1 MQTQPKLA
9 PHFRELG
16 VRPAD
21 TIMVGDTPADTLM
34 GQKAKLGLTV
44 GVLSGV
50 GDKED
55 LADADVIVND
65 VTHCVDMI
73 LKPVNG
79 RIHQV
84 TQRGLFK
91 IANGGGWL
99 SPGMAGRQTGGRG
112 QTRAFSTATTPA
124 AERAGEYS
132 HVIVGAGSAGCV
144 LANRLT
150 EDRKE

>member
-1 MQTQPKLA
+1 
-9 PHFRELG
+9 
-16 VRPAD
+16 
-21 TIMVGDTPADTLM
+21 MVGDTPADTLM

-112 QTRAFSTATTPA
+112 RGQTRAFSTATPA